1 MTSSSSGHSS
11 DDRWYELLEPPL
23 DLDHNNIVDGGD
35 SPPPPLPA
43 RLTTSGSVSAFQQV
57 SVSKSSSSSSTHAK
71 VTATHS
77 LPLPQNTA
85 FSLPAKYSS
94 THEFSESTS
103 PQHEFKVGE
112 KVTTCLLKA
121 SERSHELRRQL
132 ERSSHDYHLVTRMP
146 KVGAY
151 ACVFVLYDSYKFP
164 TFLTSSP
171 HFPFKFFFFFF

>member
-11 DDRWYELLEPPL
+11 DDRWYELLEPPI

-57 SVSKSSSSSSTHAK
+57 SVSKSSSSSPHAK

-77 LPLPQNTA
+77 LPLPQNTS
-85 FSLPAKYSS
+85 FSLPVKYSS
-94 THEFSESTS
+94 THEFSDSTS

-146 KVGAY
+146 KVGVY
-151 ACVFVLYDSYKFP
+151 VYTVGS
-164 TFLTSSP
+164 
-171 HFPFKFFFFFF
+171 

>member
-23 DLDHNNIVDGGD
+23 DLEHNINVVGND

-43 RLTTSGSVSAFQQV
+43 RLATSGSVSAFQQV
-57 SVSKSSSSSSTHAK
+57 TSTKSNSPHAK

-77 LPLPQNTA
+77 LPLPQNSA
-85 FSLPAKYSS
+85 YSLPAKYASAHAF
-94 THEFSESTS
+94 TDTNS

-132 ERSSHDYHLVTRMP
+132 ERTPHDYHLVTRMP
-146 KVGAY
+146 KVSSCIY
-151 ACVFVLYDSYKFP
+151 IVSNKLFKLVMDIFVFCYLGREFYPLD
-164 TFLTSSP
+164 TSA
-171 HFPFKFFFFFF
+171 